1 MKKYDKR
8 YCKAVAKYGERAC
21 MDAASMI
28 NSGEGGYNIALSH
41 GVLKKNGDVNT
52 NAVGRQHRCGDL
64 QCLACGRAIDRGRQN
79 FVRGET
85 YRKKNSCNLGSLL
98 YSDTS
103 SQR

>member
-52 NAVGRQHRCGDL
+52 NAVGPL
-64 QCLACGRAIDRGRQN
+64 IAAGRILLEEKLIGKRIVAI
-79 FVRGET
+79 
-85 YRKKNSCNLGSLL
+85 
-98 YSDTS
+98 
-103 SQR
+103 